1 MSKTHEPPISK
12 EQENKEI
19 YLSNLNNLMVLHDN
33 LKTDYLFDGI
43 LNTSRVENFVNILI
57 DNIYFIK
64 DEEENENEDENED
77 KEFGL
82 NSILYNEK

>member
-1 MSKTHEPPISK
+1 MSKTPEPPISK
-12 EQENKEI
+12 EQENREI

-33 LKTDYLFDGI
+33 LKTDYLFNGI

-64 DEEENENEDENED
+64 NDEENEEDNEEE
-77 KEFGL
+77 EFDL

>member
-33 LKTDYLFDGI
+33 LKNDYLFDGI

-64 DEEENENEDENED
+64 ENKEENEDE
-77 KEFGL
+77 EFDL

>member
-1 MSKTHEPPISK
+1 MSKTSESPINK
-12 EQENKEI
+12 EQENREI
-19 YLSNLNNLMVLHDN
+19 YLSNLNNLMVLHNN
-33 LKTDYLFDGI
+33 LKTDYIFDGI

-64 DEEENENEDENED
+64 ENKEENEDE
-77 KEFGL
+77 EFDL

>member
-1 MSKTHEPPISK
+1 MSKTSESPISK
-12 EQENKEI
+12 EQENREI
-19 YLSNLNNLMVLHDN
+19 YLSNLNNLMVLHNN
-33 LKTDYLFDGI
+33 LKTDYIFDGI

-64 DEEENENEDENED
+64 ENKEENEDE
-77 KEFGL
+77 EFDL